1 MEISEKKAVELLRK
15 YAPDEKTFRIVL
27 AHSKKGQEIA
37 LKIAKNIPEADNEF
51 IKIAMLLHDIGRFKC
66 PPRTKNSIRHGI
78 EGAKILRKENFFKY
92 ARVAERHLGVGIT
105 KEDIKKQKLDLP
117 LKDYIPESIEEKII
131 AHADNL
137 LFGDKEGTIQQVIER
152 YTKEISK
159 EYGERIKKF
168 HNELEKLKGKN
179 FI

>member
-1 MEISEKKAVELLRK
+1 MEISEKKAVKLLRK

-51 IKIAMLLHDIGRFKC
+51 IKIAMLLHDIGRFKY
-66 PPRTKNSIRHGI
+66 PPRTKDSIRHGI

-105 KEDIKKQKLDLP
+105 KEDIKKQNNA
-117 LKDYIPESIEEKII
+117 SS
-131 AHADNL
+131 L
-137 LFGDKEGTIQQVIER
+137 LEAPDKKEVFRAEGEFLWENNRVWV
-152 YTKEISK
+152 
-159 EYGERIKKF
+159 GIKK
-168 HNELEKLKGKN
+168 LK
-179 FI
+179 